1 MQVDIAKEQYNVR
14 PEQLPLDY
22 SGAYAP
28 TDLIRLFIPT
38 TAGSLVNC

>member
-28 TDLIRLFIPT
+28 TDLI
-38 TAGSLVNC
+38 